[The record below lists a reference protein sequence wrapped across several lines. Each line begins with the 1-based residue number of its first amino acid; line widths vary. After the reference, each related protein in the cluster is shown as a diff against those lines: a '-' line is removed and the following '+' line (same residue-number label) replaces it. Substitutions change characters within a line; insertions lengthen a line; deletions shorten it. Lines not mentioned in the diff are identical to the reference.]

1 MDNPYKPAINAKKIY
16 MTDKKLDKTVSII
29 TGAGGGLGRAMALK
43 FSDEGSSV
51 VVADVSDSLGKETAG
66 AIEKNGGR
74 SIFVHTDVSSE
85 SDVKNLVDRTMSA
98 FGKIDILVNNAGI
111 EPPNSLSAELSAD
124 QYDRV
129 MNINLKGAWLLSK
142 YVIPNM
148 ARQKSGSIINIASV
162 AGILPLANA
171 MPYSVSK
178 AGIIM
183 LTKSIALEYGKLG
196 IRCNSISPG
205 WVETSIID
213 RSAKNMGI
221 SPEDFKKYFEQKIT
235 LGRFANPEEIAN
247 VALFLASRDSS
258 YVLGH
263 NFVVDGGLTID

>member
-1 MDNPYKPAINAKKIY
+1 
-16 MTDKKLDKTVSII
+16 MTGRKLDKMVSII

-43 FSDEGSSV
+43 FSDEGSSI
-51 VVADVSDSLGKETAG
+51 VVADVSDSLGKETVE
-66 AIEKNGGR
+66 AIEKKGGR
-74 SIFVHTDVSSE
+74 SIYVHTDVSSE
-85 SDVKNLVDRTMSA
+85 SDVKNLVNRTISE
-98 FGKIDILVNNAGI
+98 FGEIDVLVNNAGI
-111 EPPNSLSAELSAD
+111 EPPNSLLADLNPD
-124 QYDRV
+124 QYDKV

-142 YVIPNM
+142 YVIPYM
-148 ARQKSGSIINIASV
+148 IKQKSGSIINIASV

-178 AGIIM
+178 AGLIM
-183 LTKSIALEYGKLG
+183 LTKSTALEYGKFG

-213 RSAKNMGI
+213 RAAKNMGI
-221 SPEDFKKYFEQKIT
+221 SSEDFKKYFGQRIT
-235 LGRFANPEEIAN
+235 LGRFGNPDEIAN
-247 VALFLASRDSS
+247 VALFLASSDSS